1 MRPRSTSRFRRA
13 SCASWAGRCF
23 MSSRDSAED
32 AQLVA
37 RIRDALARGE
47 GELGIDVI
55 VDAGVVTLRGV
66 VQTTDRRS
74 RLEVLSR
81 VVSQG
86 LSIVNE
92 IAVLPPETPAA
103 PETV

>member
-1 MRPRSTSRFRRA
+1 MNEQ
-13 SCASWAGRCF
+13 
-23 MSSRDSAED
+23 DS
-32 AQLVA
+32 AQLVT

-55 VDAGVVTLRGV
+55 VDGDVVTLRGV
-66 VQTTDRRS
+66 VQTNDRRW

-92 IAVLPPETPAA
+92 ISVCPPQTPSPPET
-103 PETV
+103 VR

>member
-1 MRPRSTSRFRRA
+1 
-13 SCASWAGRCF
+13 
-23 MSSRDSAED
+23 MSDRNSAED
-32 AQLVA
+32 AHLVTL
-37 RIRDALARGE
+37 IRDALARGE

-66 VQTTDRRS
+66 VQTNDRRW
-74 RLEVLSR
+74 RLEALSR

-86 LSIVNE
+86 LSVVNE

-103 PETV
+103 PETVQ

>member
-1 MRPRSTSRFRRA
+1 MNEPGAADR
-13 SCASWAGRCF
+13 
-23 MSSRDSAED
+23 
-32 AQLVA
+32 AQLVT

-66 VQTTDRRS
+66 VQTNDRRW
-74 RLEVLSR
+74 RLEALSR

-86 LSIVNE
+86 LSVVNE
-92 IAVLPPETPAA
+92 ITVCPPESPAA
-103 PETV
+103 PETVP

>member
-1 MRPRSTSRFRRA
+1 
-13 SCASWAGRCF
+13 
-23 MSSRDSAED
+23 MSEQDAAAC
-32 AQLVA
+32 AQLVT

-66 VQTTDRRS
+66 VQTNDRRW
-74 RLEVLSR
+74 RLEALSR

-86 LSIVNE
+86 LSVVNE
-92 IAVLPPETPAA
+92 ITVRPPESPAT
-103 PETV
+103 PETVP

>member
-1 MRPRSTSRFRRA
+1 
-13 SCASWAGRCF
+13 
-23 MSSRDSAED
+23 MSNQSSAED
-32 AQLVA
+32 AHLVTL
-37 RIRDALARGE
+37 IRDALARGE

-74 RLEVLSR
+74 RLEDLSR

-86 LSIVNE
+86 LSVVNE
-92 IAVLPPETPAA
+92 ITVRPPETPAA
-103 PETV
+103 PETVP

>member
-1 MRPRSTSRFRRA
+1 MNEQS
-13 SCASWAGRCF
+13 
-23 MSSRDSAED
+23 SAED
-32 AQLVA
+32 AQLVT

-55 VDAGVVTLRGV
+55 VVSGVVTLRGV
-66 VQTTDRRS
+66 VQTPDRRS
-74 RLEVLSR
+74 RLEALSR

-92 IAVLPPETPAA
+92 ITVRPPETPAA
-103 PETV
+103 PETVP